1 MKNYILPL
9 LFVQFL
15 SLTAF
20 SKGDGYSQ
28 NHPSGYSISN
38 TNYHLSEEDDDDDD
52 DDKRKYR
59 RKCDKKYRKDDCK
72 RRHHSHECDDDDD
85 DDRCYKKNRKK
96 SCDYPRKI
104 YRRRPGIIIDPGVII
119 IRL

>member
-9 LFVQFL
+9 LFVQSL
-15 SLTAF
+15 SLTGF
-20 SKGDGYSQ
+20 SQGDHSSQ
-28 NHPSGYSISN
+28 NHPSSYSISH
-38 TNYHLSEEDDDDDD
+38 TNYHLAEEDDDDDD

-59 RKCDKKYRKDDCK
+59 HKCDKKYRKGDCK
-72 RRHHSHECDDDDD
+72 RRHHSHDRDD

-96 SCDYPRKI
+96 ACDYPRKI